1 MPSNSLLAVV
11 VVGVAVVSALTV
23 LNGRRRTPR
32 GCSLPPGPV
41 PLPVVGNL
49 LSIDP
54 KTPWTTYAE
63 WATRYG
69 LFLPRFVYRGT
80 QLVTIG
86 DIFMI
91 RIFKQDIIVINSKK
105 AAKDLLD
112 RRSNIYSD
120 RPYLSTRIPCVIAP
134 SLSAHPM

>member
-11 VVGVAVVSALTV
+11 AVGVAVVSALTV

-49 LSIDP
+49 LSVDSKI
-54 KTPWTTYAE
+54 PWLTYAE

-69 LFLPRFVYRGT
+69 LFLIHCVYHDT
-80 QLVTIG
+80 HLVTIG

-91 RIFKQDIIVINSKK
+91 RMFKQKIVVISSKK
-105 AAKDLLD
+105 AAKELLE

-120 RPYLSTRIPCVIAP
+120 RPYLSTRIPCVIAQY
-134 SLSAHPM
+134 LSIRPV